1 MKVNYNV
8 TKDEKKRLVKA
19 VAEITGQET
28 KYLGVPSFTYLIGEY
43 EVSREGIL
51 TIPDGTDQDEADR
64 LLDELKQ
71 QGFEGEQMDEIEE
84 EPTEETEEETEIM
97 TEGDKLTIE
106 VPRESLTDEAISNLR
121 RILESKGEIMKHA
134 FEADELPIEVTD
146 EKVSFPWF
154 NIGDPDTTATYTK
167 FISALCSM
175 AMTQKRITA
184 KAKEAESEKFA
195 FRCFLLRLGF
205 IGNEYKEE
213 RRILLQNLSGSAA
226 FPTQKAADE
235 FAAKQKAKREAGKA
249 EASEEEVAE

>member
-1 MKVNYNV
+1 MKVNYSV

-19 VAEITGQET
+19 IAGITGQEIE
-28 KYLGVPSFTYLIGEY
+28 YLGVPSFAYIIGGKL

-51 TIPDGTDQDEADR
+51 TIPDGEDS
-64 LLDELKQ
+64 DELLRQ
-71 QGFEGEQMDEIEE
+71 LSEQGFEGEQMEEVEE
-84 EPTEETEEETEIM
+84 EPTEENEEGAELL

-106 VPRESLTDEAISNLR
+106 VPRDSLTEEAISNLNK
-121 RILESKGEIMKHA
+121 IIESKGEIMKHA
-134 FEADELPIEVTD
+134 FGADELPIEVTD

-154 NIGDPDTTATYTK
+154 KVGDADTTSAYTK
-167 FISALCSM
+167 FISNLCSM
-175 AMTQKRITA
+175 AMTQKRISA

-213 RRILLQNLSGSAA
+213 RRILLQNLTGSAA

-235 FAAKQKAKREAGKA
+235 FAAKQKAKREADRV
-249 EASEEEVAE
+249 SEEEVAE